1 MYAFLFLG
9 AYGQDCLDFI
19 LAGGTI
25 QRWWSDQRFWIIRG
39 ITSYFFGSIEFF
51 LKFLGIS
58 AFGFTVTSK
67 AVDAE
72 QSKRYEQGIFE
83 FGVHSPMFV
92 SLTLAAI
99 INLISFS
106 QGLVEVFRGNNLEGL
121 FVQMFISGFAVVNS
135 WPIYEAIA
143 LRNDNGK
150 MPVKTTIMATL
161 LAGAFYAA
169 SSFICR

>member
-1 MYAFLFLG
+1 
-9 AYGQDCLDFI
+9 
-19 LAGGTI
+19 
-25 QRWWSDQRFWIIRG
+25 
-39 ITSYFFGSIEFF
+39 
-51 LKFLGIS
+51 
-58 AFGFTVTSK
+58 
-67 AVDAE
+67 
-72 QSKRYEQGIFE
+72 
-83 FGVHSPMFV
+83 MFV

-150 MPVKTTIMATL
+150 MPVKTTVMATL

-169 SSFICR
+169 SSSICR